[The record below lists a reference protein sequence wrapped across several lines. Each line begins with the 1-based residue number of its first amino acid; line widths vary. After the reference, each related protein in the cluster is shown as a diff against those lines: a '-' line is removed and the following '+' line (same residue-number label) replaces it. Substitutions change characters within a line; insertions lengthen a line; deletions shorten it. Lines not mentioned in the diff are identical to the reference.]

1 VIKCLGKEF
10 YNNPDS
16 MFNDEVLTIKPAIK
30 KAIGPRAKQTKD
42 KGKSKKEDEDKI
54 HKKDK
59 KR

>member
-1 VIKCLGKEF
+1 LGKEF
-10 YNNPDS
+10 YNTPDS
-16 MFNDEVLTIKPAIK
+16 MLNGEVLTIKPATK
-30 KAIGPRAKQTKD
+30 KVVGPRAKQTKD